1 MNADRFKYKEITD
14 IILRS
19 FYEAYKVGVSG
30 FFCKNR
36 RLTCPIN
43 WFISNNSPPDAE
55 FAKFRHMIKIKDE
68 ILIGEDELYFTFS
81 RSSKPGGQNVNK
93 ISSRVT
99 LLLDVANSP
108 SFSAEHKNQIM
119 TLLRTRV
126 NKEGVLRIVSQRH
139 RSQAANRE
147 AAIERLVELLQETLK
162 PIKSRRKTRILLAAK
177 KRRLNGKKRQSRL
190 KQERAKPTVWDE

>member
-1 MNADRFKYKEITD
+1 
-14 IILRS
+14 
-19 FYEAYKVGVSG
+19 
-30 FFCKNR
+30 
-36 RLTCPIN
+36 
-43 WFISNNSPPDAE
+43 
-55 FAKFRHMIKIKDE
+55 MIKIKDE
-68 ILIGEDELYFTFS
+68 ILIGEGELSFTFS

-99 LLLDVANSP
+99 LLFDVANSP

-147 AAIERLVELLQETLK
+147 AAIERFVELLQETLK

>member
-1 MNADRFKYKEITD
+1 
-14 IILRS
+14 
-19 FYEAYKVGVSG
+19 
-30 FFCKNR
+30 
-36 RLTCPIN
+36 
-43 WFISNNSPPDAE
+43 
-55 FAKFRHMIKIKDE
+55 MIKIKDG
-68 ILIGEDELYFTFS
+68 IVIGEDELSFTFS

-99 LLLDVANSP
+99 LLFDVANSP
-108 SFSAEHKNQIM
+108 SFSVEHKNQIM

-147 AAIERLVELLQETLK
+147 AAIERFVELLQETLK
-162 PIKSRRKTRILLAAK
+162 PIKSRRKTRISLAAK
-177 KRRLNGKKRQSRL
+177 KRRLNGKKRWSRL